1 MIQLYHALEAVSA
14 NPPLRGIRRVVFK
27 RIADVPLL
35 LDGSMSFSNLRPD
48 APAFVPKP
56 RVADTAPLE
65 DETDQVPEEPEADT
79 SASGALNATATVE
92 PIAVAELPESNLPP
106 SEEQIKAASFL
117 QAMYRRRQRRKT
129 KTNKAPLHVW
139 LKRCFKQCLTES
151 SKMEWPQ
158 RSHYRFMFLGPL
170 PHVLACINTAHSWVM
185 DNKQRNK
192 DKFKTALHQDLEEV
206 AKRLTEQRYHK
217 FLLLTEKFFISL
229 CRKIVKEIQ
238 SIQKALEPQAPV
250 HRKRDIE
257 ELKKLVRQVE
267 EMLGRVAPSV
277 ARDVAE
283 DMQIGMKGIVKVKQL
298 PKPKPKPM
306 LNVNEDDDGTGYDDV
321 DYEVAEDQYEPE
333 NGVGQASDELKV
345 NSEQVIK
352 DAPSANHSISNAAVA
367 PDQPKRTE
375 IRDSRADHDDI
386 YAGEQKEAAVHTK
399 DGVEDERGSGGDESF
414 ERQQPQ
420 RDGGEEENSDQSSG
434 QSQYDSFDVSE
445 EDEAES
451 PIQPHW
457 MPVARV
463 RLRAKGEEESDE
475 PSASEDESEVDEMV
489 METVNWMSI

>member
-1 MIQLYHALEAVSA
+1 MLF
-14 NPPLRGIRRVVFK
+14 N

-35 LDGSMSFSNLRPD
+35 LDGSMAFSNLRPD

-56 RVADTAPLE
+56 RIADTAPLE
-65 DETDQVPEEPEADT
+65 DETDQAPEEPEADP
-79 SASGALNATATVE
+79 ASDALNATATVE

-117 QAMYRRRQRRKT
+117 QTMYRRRQRRKT

-151 SKMEWPQ
+151 SKMEWPP
-158 RSHYRFMFLGPL
+158 RSQYRLMFLGPL

-206 AKRLTEQRYHK
+206 AKRLTEQRYK
-217 FLLLTEKFFISL
+217 LLLLTEKFLIL
-229 CRKIVKEIQ
+229 HCRKIVKEIQ
-238 SIQKALEPQAPV
+238 SIQKALDPQAPI

-283 DMQIGMKGIVKVKQL
+283 DMQIGMKGIVKVKQP

-306 LNVNEDDDGTGYDDV
+306 LNVNEDDDGTGYDDIE
-321 DYEVAEDQYEPE
+321 YEVAEDQYEAV
-333 NGVGQASDELKV
+333 NGVPQAFDEPEVELVQVIEDVSSVNRSISDTSVALKSAVASD
-345 NSEQVIK
+345 
-352 DAPSANHSISNAAVA
+352 
-367 PDQPKRTE
+367 
-375 IRDSRADHDDI
+375 RAETQDGRAEHDDI
-386 YAGEQKEAAVHTK
+386 YA
-399 DGVEDERGSGGDESF
+399 
-414 ERQQPQ
+414 
-420 RDGGEEENSDQSSG
+420 EEEEGVAMHANDQVP
-434 QSQYDSFDVSE
+434 D
-445 EDEAES
+445 
-451 PIQPHW
+451 W

-463 RLRAKGEEESDE
+463 RLRAKGEEELDE